1 MMETPITVD
10 GLLIAPATPERWEDL
25 TRLFGEHGASSGCWD
40 MFWRIPRK
48 EYARQSGE
56 GNRQALQALV
66 EGGTITGLMAY
77 REGEPIGWC
86 SLGPR
91 EAYPILDRSPV
102 LKRLDD
108 LPVWSIVCFFIAKTA
123 RRQGNLLPLLKG
135 ALEYARQ
142 QGAKIVEAYPLES
155 DRKMSA
161 DESYMGRLPVFE
173 QAGFRVV
180 SSPSAHRRVMRVS
193 LE

>member
-1 MMETPITVD
+1 MGTPIIVD
-10 GLLIAPATPERWEDL
+10 GLLITPAVPERWEDL
-25 TRLFGEHGASSGCWD
+25 THLFGEHGASSGCWD

-48 EYARQSGE
+48 EYAEQSGA
-56 GNRQALQALV
+56 GNRQALCALV
-66 EGGTITGLMAY
+66 EGGTIPGLIAY
-77 REGEPIGWC
+77 RDGEPIGWC

-108 LPVWSIVCFFIAKTA
+108 QPVWSLVCFFIAKTA
-123 RRQGNLLPLLKG
+123 RRQGWMLPLLKG

-142 QGAKIVEAYPLES
+142 QGAKIVEAYPLDS

-161 DESYMGRLPVFE
+161 DESYMGRVSVFE
-173 QAGFRVV
+173 QAGFRMAA
-180 SSPSAHRRVMRVS
+180 SPSAHRRVMRVN
-193 LE
+193 LD